1 VINMNEYSEILIT
14 EEELAAKVEELGAR
28 ISADFA
34 GESILLVGILKGS
47 VPFMADL
54 MRAIKLEDVQIDFMG
69 VSSYGDATE
78 TSGVVQIRKDLDSP
92 IEGRNVI
99 IVEDIIDTGLTLSYI
114 KQHLLARKPKTL
126 KVCSILDK
134 PSRRKVDFKGDYVGF
149 EVGDKYIVGYGL
161 DAAQKYRNLP
171 YVTWIK
177 DYK

>member
-1 VINMNEYSEILIT
+1 MNEFSEILIT
-14 EEELAAKVEELGAR
+14 EEELAAKVEELGAM
-28 ISADFA
+28 ISEDYA

-126 KVCSILDK
+126 RVCTILDK

-149 EVGDKYIVGYGL
+149 EVEDKYIVGYGL